1 MIFFFWRLTCGSQ
14 ENAGPDLNRLVNLN
28 RFDAN
33 AWNITLGFHPLKAQ
47 QCFEGNQIWFCFP
60 YYNLLLGNIRNYFT
74 VTSDCLI
81 STLNTFL
88 GVLNFIISPST
99 LMVKHFPSVA
109 CWEASILGSEECSR
123 STGEL
128 QVLPQWECFT
138 YVAFIWLPIPQA
150 SLQLSLLPFCFLHL
164 LVKD

>member
-28 RFDAN
+28 SFEAN

-99 LMVKHFPSVA
+99 LMVKHFLSRLLRSIHSGVWGMLSVHRRTSSPTTVGMFYLCGFYMTSHTTSFSPA
-109 CWEASILGSEECSR
+109 FS
-123 STGEL
+123 
-128 QVLPQWECFT
+128 FT
-138 YVAFIWLPIPQA
+138 L
-150 SLQLSLLPFCFLHL
+150 LLSAPPC
-164 LVKD
+164 